1 VTIKIVTD
9 STCDLPESI
18 IQQHD
23 ITVVPLYINF
33 DSKGYRDGVDMT
45 RREFYERLPI
55 SNPLPTT
62 AAPGSEVFR
71 RVYEQLA
78 RDGAT
83 EVLSIHMS
91 ESLSATV
98 NVARAAAQE
107 TSSVPV
113 TVFDSRQLSLGTGF
127 IVEAAAQAAR
137 EGRSMP
143 EIIAQL
149 NDLISRTHV
158 FAALDTLE
166 YLQRSGRMNGVVA
179 GLGGLLQL
187 KPVLKMYNGK
197 PDADRV
203 RTRSRA
209 IGHVISLL
217 NSCAPLERVALVH
230 THAAG
235 RAEEVRQLVK
245 PLLPHGE
252 VWSVDIT
259 PVIGAHIG
267 PGAVGFACVTS
278 KSPAL

>member
-33 DSKGYRDGVDMT
+33 DSKGYRDGVDLT

-127 IVEAAAQAAR
+127 IVEAAARAAR

-143 EIIAQL
+143 EIIAQM

-166 YLQRSGRMNGVVA
+166 YLKRSGRMNGVIA

-187 KPVLKMYNGK
+187 KPVLKMYDGK

-217 NSCAPLERVALVH
+217 NSCAPLERAALVH

-235 RAEEVRQLVK
+235 RAEEVRQLVE
-245 PLLPHGE
+245 PLLPQGE

-267 PGAVGFACVTS
+267 PGAVGFACVTARR
-278 KSPAL
+278 P